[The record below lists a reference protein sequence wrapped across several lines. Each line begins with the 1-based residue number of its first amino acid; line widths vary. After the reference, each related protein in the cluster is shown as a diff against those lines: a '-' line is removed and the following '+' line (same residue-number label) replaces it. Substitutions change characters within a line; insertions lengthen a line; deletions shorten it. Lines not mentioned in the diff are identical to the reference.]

1 MHTSPSSLGDAF
13 AGLREVALRDAAAA
27 RTRLS
32 GLPGA
37 LLLLLI
43 ATLFGRL
50 ERMARTWTPD
60 ADVLDSAE
68 ECVALRRVAL
78 GLSADSSSVFADA
91 AALGLIAGW
100 MVRAFPGRG
109 MRRVPPRPSSP
120 RRASPLPV
128 RAPPGRPTP
137 FFRTPHGAASARPYC
152 SVIVT

>member
-13 AGLREVALRDAAAA
+13 AGLRDAAAA

-37 LLLLLI
+37 LLLLLL

-50 ERMARTWTPD
+50 ERMARAWHPED
-60 ADVLDSAE
+60 PVIEPGADSL
-68 ECVALRRVAL
+68 ALRRVAL

-91 AALGLIAGW
+91 AALGLICGW
-100 MVRAFPGRG
+100 MLRAFPNRG
-109 MRRVPPRPSSP
+109 ARRVSPRPSSP

-128 RAPPGRPTP
+128 RAPPSAPNSRFCTP
-137 FFRTPHGAASARPYC
+137 YGAEHARPIC
-152 SVIVT
+152 CVFVT